1 MAPSQERE
9 VRELLVAANS
19 GEATDL
25 QMERLDS
32 LICSDPEAAKY
43 CAKVLDQQAAL
54 AWQATRHQ
62 SPTSGGQHPLSP
74 GPHAARPS
82 ETVKRRNNS
91 FRFASWPVVA
101 ASIAFLVGVSLAS
114 VFWNRQALRDAAHVA
129 HGGHP
134 HKTEA
139 AGGYEAQLVRST
151 NCRWDHDTADARS
164 VGAQLTSGES
174 LDLLEGLA
182 GIDMSWSTGGSAE
195 VSLEGP
201 AAMMLSSEGMPT
213 LRFGKLTATITTP
226 QRPFI
231 LETSVG
237 RVVIAD
243 YGVIGVSAFGDDAE
257 IHVFGGSATLD
268 PAWNTPDRHA
278 QPVRIVAG
286 EAVRIQVGRN
296 GELAIARRQAEQ
308 SSFVAQVSMASDSLV
323 VTPSYVEAVKKAKPI
338 AYWRLEGNDWP
349 AIRNEMSDRFQL
361 QVDGV
366 IGRTGRPQSEAIE
379 FGVTDRGGDI
389 VCSDVL
395 DASIGDSYSLEMWI
409 KPSHYHVGAMVS
421 LVGTPMTPS
430 GIIPHGMLLELGGS
444 GKIPRAVH
452 HPGRI
457 RFLHRSPASDDSQLG
472 TSCYSTDA
480 YTLRRWQHVVAVKD
494 GDAMRLYVNG
504 KLVGEGE
511 DRNELPSGL
520 RLLIGRLYPSRNIR
534 PFIGQLDELAL
545 YDRALTPEEIKQHF
559 LLLRPIAASPK
570 SI

>member
-9 VRELLVAANS
+9 IRELLVAANS

-25 QMERLDS
+25 QMERLNS
-32 LICSDPEAAKY
+32 LICTDPAVARY
-43 CAKVLDQQAAL
+43 CAKLLDQQASL
-54 AWQATRHQ
+54 AWQGTQHH
-62 SPTSGGQHPLSP
+62 SPEVGEEILPLP
-74 GPHAARPS
+74 TPYFEREKIVAK
-82 ETVKRRNNS
+82 ERREII
-91 FRFASWPVVA
+91 RFASWPVVA
-101 ASIAFLVGVSLAS
+101 ASFAFLLGAAAAS
-114 VFWNRQALRDAAHVA
+114 FFGNRATDRRQDYGPHVA
-129 HGGHP
+129 
-134 HKTEA
+134 A
-139 AGGYEAQLVRST
+139 AYEAQLVRST
-151 NCRWDHDTADARS
+151 NCRWDHDTAGARS

-182 GIDMSWSTGGSAE
+182 GIDMSWSTGGTAE

-201 AAMMLSSEGMPT
+201 AAMMLSSDGMPT

-237 RVVIAD
+237 RVVIAE

-286 EAVRIQVGRN
+286 EAVRIQVGRD
-296 GELAIARRQAEQ
+296 GELAMARRPAEQ
-308 SSFVAQVSMASDSLV
+308 ASFVAQVSMASDSLI
-323 VTPSYVEAVKKAKPI
+323 VTSAYIDAVKASRPI
-338 AYWRLEGNDWP
+338 GYWRLEGDNWP
-349 AIRNEMSDRFQL
+349 SIRNEMSDRFQL

-366 IGRTGRPQSEAIE
+366 IGRTGRPGSEAIE
-379 FGVTDRGGDI
+379 FGVTDRGGDV
-389 VCSDVL
+389 VCSEVL
-395 DASIGDSYSLEMWI
+395 DASIGDSYSLEMWV

-421 LVGTPMTPS
+421 LVGTPMAPS
-430 GIIPHGMLLELGGS
+430 GVIPHGMLLELGGS

-472 TSCYSTDA
+472 TSCYSKGA

-504 KLVGEGE
+504 QLVGEGE
-511 DRNELPSGL
+511 DHNELPSGL

-534 PFIGQLDELAL
+534 PFIGQLDEVAL
-545 YDRALTPEEIKQHF
+545 YDRALTPEEINQHF
-559 LLLRPIAASPK
+559 HLLRPVAASPK